1 MDSYIDISFHVIVSL
16 LLGYVVWRFF
26 DLHDRKS
33 LIISLI
39 FTFLGGVL
47 IDIDHFLDH
56 FLSFG
61 FNFNYD
67 YFIKGEYFLK
77 SNKAYIV
84 FHGFEYVVLFGV
96 LALFVKARIRKMVF
110 IAIALGMLSHLLI
123 DIFLFPNPI
132 KSYFILYR
140 IFNGFNVDMSKGILE

>member
-1 MDSYIDISFHVIVSL
+1 MIL
-16 LLGYVVWRFF
+16 
-26 DLHDRKS
+26 KS

-47 IDIDHFLDH
+47 IDVDHFIDH

-61 FNFNYD
+61 VNFNYD

-84 FHGFEYVVLFGV
+84 FHGFEYVILFGV
-96 LALFVKARIRKMVF
+96 LALFAKVGFRRMIF
-110 IAIALGMLSHLLI
+110 ITIALGMLSHLLI
-123 DIFLFPNPI
+123 DILLFPNPV
-132 KSYFILYR
+132 KGYFILYR
-140 IFNGFNVDMSKGILE
+140 LLHGFNVDMSGGVLN